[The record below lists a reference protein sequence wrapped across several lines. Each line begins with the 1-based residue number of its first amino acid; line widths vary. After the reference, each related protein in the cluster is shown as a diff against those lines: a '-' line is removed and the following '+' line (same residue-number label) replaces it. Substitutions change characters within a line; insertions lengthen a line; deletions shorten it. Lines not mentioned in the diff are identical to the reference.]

1 MDLII
6 AINRNTPVRKNYHK
20 QDGMDAEITKRMN
33 VTKLPNGTLVN
44 TNTSDV
50 LNSTDVII
58 EVNKGRK
65 YETSLLGWSV

>member
-6 AINRNTPVRKNYHK
+6 AINTNTPVRKNYHK

-33 VTKLPNGTLVN
+33 ITKLPNGTMIN

-65 YETSLLGWSV
+65 YELCL